1 MGNHSSQDLAQIN
14 FVENEDDKLD
24 TVVSSVIGKYR
35 KRAIFGKEKYGTDL
49 DREDLKFDD
58 WLQHLQEEL
67 MDATL
72 YLEKLR
78 QEHKKFDKN

>member
-14 FVENEDDKLD
+14 FIDNEDDKLD
-24 TVVSSVIGKYR
+24 SVVSSVIGKYR

-49 DREDLKFDD
+49 DRKDLNFDD

-67 MDATL
+67 MDGTL

-78 QEHKKFDKN
+78 QEYKKTAKK